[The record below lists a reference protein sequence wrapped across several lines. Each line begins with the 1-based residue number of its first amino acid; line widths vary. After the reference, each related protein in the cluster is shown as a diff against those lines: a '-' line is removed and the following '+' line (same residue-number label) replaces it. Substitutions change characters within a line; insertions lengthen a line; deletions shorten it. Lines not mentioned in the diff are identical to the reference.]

1 MKKYFICILAF
12 CMLFCLCAC
21 GNGEVVTDNSFES
34 EGALSTSSTASTE
47 IGDEVSNTEK
57 PVFTVKVVD
66 GDGNA
71 VAGVMVQLCKDSCIP
86 AKTDDN
92 GCAVFN
98 VEITD
103 GYKVSVMS
111 CPEGYSYD
119 GGDVYIDA
127 GSTEY
132 TLEIVKGN

>member
-21 GNGEVVTDNSFES
+21 GDNETVTD
-34 EGALSTSSTASTE
+34 TSSQSE
-47 IGDEVSNTEK
+47 EVSSAVSDENSEEESVSENTG
-57 PVFTVKVVD
+57 FTVKVVD

-71 VAGVMVQLCKDSCIP
+71 VSGVMVQLCKDSCIP

-92 GCAVFN
+92 GCAVFS
-98 VEITD
+98 VEITEE

-111 CPEGYSYD
+111 CPDGYTYN
-119 GGDVYIDA
+119 GGDVYLEA
-127 GSTEY
+127 GSTDC
-132 TLEIVKGN
+132 TLEIEKGN